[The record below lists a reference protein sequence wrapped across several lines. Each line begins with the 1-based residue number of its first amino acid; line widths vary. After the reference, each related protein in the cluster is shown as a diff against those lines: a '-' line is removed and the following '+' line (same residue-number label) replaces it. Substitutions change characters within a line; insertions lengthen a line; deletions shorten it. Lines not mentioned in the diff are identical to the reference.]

1 MKDCV
6 NKLVHSGSEDN
17 GGTGQVSLGVQY
29 IDGTK
34 IESVANKYTF
44 VWKKAT
50 LTNKAKLEEKIKS
63 VLKQIDE
70 GIAQDNA
77 PSKEKGTMTDA
88 IDSEHLQQLIDNV
101 NEENSRLAQGS
112 KEDKEKARQ
121 RQKAVDNLQKHQEK
135 LKEYEDKLDTMGS
148 RNSYSKTDPDATFM
162 RMKED
167 AMNNGQTKPWL

>member
-1 MKDCV
+1 MAQRQPAPFLLNNQTLPV
-6 NKLVHSGSEDN
+6 GAHEGLREQLVHSGSEDN
-17 GGTGQVSLGVQY
+17 GGTGPGEPCRKY

-77 PSKEKGTMTDA
+77 PSKEEGTMTDA
-88 IDSEHLQQLIDNV
+88 IDSEHLQQLIDKV

-121 RQKAVDNLQKHQEK
+121 RQKAVNKLQKH
-135 LKEYEDKLDTMGS
+135 
-148 RNSYSKTDPDATFM
+148 
-162 RMKED
+162 
-167 AMNNGQTKPWL
+167 